1 MLSCLTTRL
10 LLTRA
15 SNLSST
21 ITTITPLLL
30 LRRLRLRQQQGEEED
45 RRSRSR
51 CVVGYNTRSLSH
63 RQSMATTNEATT
75 ATATTATTATTASTS
90 TATMYE
96 FIDTHT
102 HIDTTMDRMGLSIE
116 DYSRFRSETLLAP
129 VVLDTN
135 ASSSNTNN
143 KKKRKKKPTTTT
155 TTATASTTS
164 GAASEQE
171 PDELNSNEL
180 GLIQCIYR
188 GCVQVC
194 AEPKSLEP
202 SMALLDRFSDIRGA
216 FGIHPHNASEYTD
229 EIESKLCLAQRHA
242 SAVAWGEIGL
252 DYHYNLSPPDVQR
265 RVFERQMEMAVSLG
279 KPVVIHSRCV
289 ASMCSCAS
297 MPLFYRCT

>member
-75 ATATTATTATTASTS
+75 ATTATTTAAS

-143 KKKRKKKPTTTT
+143 KKKRKKKPTTTDRK
-155 TTATASTTS
+155 STR
-164 GAASEQE
+164 
-171 PDELNSNEL
+171 LNS
-180 GLIQCIYR
+180 
-188 GCVQVC
+188 
-194 AEPKSLEP
+194 S
-202 SMALLDRFSDIRGA
+202 
-216 FGIHPHNASEYTD
+216 H
-229 EIESKLCLAQRHA
+229 
-242 SAVAWGEIGL
+242 
-252 DYHYNLSPPDVQR
+252 
-265 RVFERQMEMAVSLG
+265 
-279 KPVVIHSRCV
+279 
-289 ASMCSCAS
+289 
-297 MPLFYRCT
+297 

>member
-1 MLSCLTTRL
+1 MLSCLTTRLL

-21 ITTITPLLL
+21 TTTITPLLL
-30 LRRLRLRQQQGEEED
+30 LRRLRLRQQQQEED

-75 ATATTATTATTASTS
+75 ATTATTTAAS